1 MDRDATSTSKRKHTT
16 MASRSVFSRIAAAT
30 VAAGLAVTLAGC
42 ATASAGGSASTKAGD
57 SALERVKEA
66 GVLVVGTEGT
76 YRPFSYHEGG
86 AGDLTGYDVDV
97 VTAVAEKLDLDV
109 TFEETQWDGI
119 FAGLEAGR
127 FDIIA
132 NQVSIN
138 PEREEKYTLSKP
150 YTVSPGVL
158 IVAENNTDIRSLED
172 LAGKTTAQ
180 SNTSNWYQVAE
191 EAGANV
197 EAVEG
202 WAQAVELLE
211 QGRID
216 ATVNDKLTYLD
227 YLKQKPDA
235 GIKAVAETEEASLSA
250 FALKKGSDDLVDVIN
265 GALDEL
271 REEGTLAEI
280 SEKYF
285 GTDVSK

>member
-1 MDRDATSTSKRKHTT
+1 MS
-16 MASRSVFSRIAAAT
+16 SRSVFSRIAAAT

-42 ATASAGGSASTKAGD
+42 ATASGGGSASTDASG
-57 SALERVKEA
+57 SALDRVTEA
-66 GVLVVGTEGT
+66 GELIVGTEGT
-76 YRPFSYHEGG
+76 YKPFSYHEGG

-109 TFEETQWDGI
+109 KFEETQWDGI

-138 PEREEKYTLSKP
+138 EEREEKYTLSEP
-150 YTVSPGVL
+150 YTVSPGVV
-158 IVAENNTDIRSLED
+158 IVAKDNTDITSLED
-172 LAGKTTAQ
+172 LEGKTTAQ
-180 SNTSNWYQVAE
+180 SNTSNWYGVAE
-191 EAGANV
+191 AAGANV

-227 YLKQKPDA
+227 YMKQKPDA
-235 GIKAVAETEEASLSA
+235 AIKVVAETEDPSFSA
-250 FALKKGSDDLVDVIN
+250 FALKKGSDDLVEAIN
-265 GALDEL
+265 GALAEL
-271 REEGTLAEI
+271 REDGTLAEL

-285 GTDVSK
+285 GEDVSK

>member
-1 MDRDATSTSKRKHTT
+1 MS
-16 MASRSVFSRIAAAT
+16 SRSVLSRLAAGA
-30 VAAGLAVTLAGC
+30 VVAGLAVALSACSTETGGG
-42 ATASAGGSASTKAGD
+42 ASASD
-57 SALERVKEA
+57 SALDRITEA

-76 YRPFSYHEGG
+76 YRPFSYHEDG
-86 AGDLTGYDVDV
+86 AGDLTGYDIEV

-119 FAGLEAGR
+119 FAGLDAGR

-138 PEREEKYTLSKP
+138 DERDEQYTLSEP

-158 IVAENNTDIRSLED
+158 IVAKDNTDITSLDD

-180 SNTSNWYQVAE
+180 SLTSNWYTVAE
-191 EAGANV
+191 EAGATV
-197 EAVEG
+197 EGVEG
-202 WAQAVELLE
+202 WAQSVELLE
-211 QGRID
+211 QGRVD

-227 YLKQKPDA
+227 FLTQKPDA
-235 GIKAVAETEEASLSA
+235 AIKIVAETEDPSRSA
-250 FALKKGSDDLVDVIN
+250 FALKKGSDDLADAIN
-265 GALDEL
+265 TALDEL
-271 REEGTLAEI
+271 REDGTLAAI

-285 GTDVSK
+285 GEDVSK